1 MTREEID
8 ALLKRHFDA
17 ELAGDVPA
25 IVATFSD
32 DIEHDVVGRQIN
44 PLRGK
49 EAVGAFYKEF
59 LPDLEHTRVIP
70 VRRFYADDVAVDE
83 AIVEGYAHGRPF
95 DLEGYGRPRALSAA
109 PRLRAARRAH
119 RARERVVRSRRD
131 PPAARAAERGLSG
144 GFRASSRAR

>member
-83 AIVEGYAHGRPF
+83 AIVEGYGRPVRFRLLRVFELRDGLIARVNAWF
-95 DLEGYGRPRALSAA
+95 DLGAIRRQLAPPSA
-109 PRLRAARRAH
+109 
-119 RARERVVRSRRD
+119 D
-131 PPAARAAERGLSG
+131 
-144 GFRASSRAR
+144 

>member
-1 MTREEID
+1 MTRDEVD

-25 IVATFSD
+25 ILATFTD

-95 DLEGYGRPRALSAA
+95 DLEGYGRPVRFRLLRVFELRDGLIARVNAWFDLGAIRRQLAPPSA
-109 PRLRAARRAH
+109 
-119 RARERVVRSRRD
+119 D
-131 PPAARAAERGLSG
+131 
-144 GFRASSRAR
+144 

>member
-8 ALLKRHFDA
+8 ARLKRHCDA
-17 ELAGDVPA
+17 QLAGDVPA

-95 DLEGYGRPRALSAA
+95 DPEGYGRPVRF
-109 PRLRAARRAH
+109 RLL
-119 RARERVVRSRRD
+119 RVFELRHGLI
-131 PPAARAAERGLSG
+131 ARATAWFGLG
-144 GFRASSRAR
+144 AIRRPLAPPGAG

>member
-32 DIEHDVVGRQIN
+32 DIEHDVVGRQ
-44 PLRGK
+44 
-49 EAVGAFYKEF
+49 
-59 LPDLEHTRVIP
+59 VIP

-95 DLEGYGRPRALSAA
+95 DLEGYGRPVRFRLLRVFELRDGLISRENAWLDMLAIQRQLA
-109 PRLRAARRAH
+109 PPRH
-119 RARERVVRSRRD
+119 
-131 PPAARAAERGLSG
+131 G
-144 GFRASSRAR
+144 